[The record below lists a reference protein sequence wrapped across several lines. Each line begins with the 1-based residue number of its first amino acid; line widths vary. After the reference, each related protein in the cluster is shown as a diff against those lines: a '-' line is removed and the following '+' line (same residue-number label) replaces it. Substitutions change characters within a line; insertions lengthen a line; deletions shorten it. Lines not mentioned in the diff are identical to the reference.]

1 MGTLRRDGESGCR
14 TWWNVPREARIEPPS
29 QDELTLS
36 AEEAA
41 ASARGESKRSEWRKP
56 ACSRQYSVSSYAR
69 ERKTTGAKTVDRR
82 GDGGGGGL
90 RAQDENNPER
100 KLTDL
105 DFDAGCDRSQFGRQP
120 VHKTRDQGRPP
131 RDDHVGEQSRLQ
143 VGVDLAQGGADQVR
157 QGLEGRR
164 RVGRDRRC
172 RGGEDSSRELAC
184 GSGRRRDQGGVG

>member
-82 GDGGGGGL
+82 GDGGGGGFGGCL
-90 RAQDENNPER
+90 F
-100 KLTDL
+100 L
-105 DFDAGCDRSQFGRQP
+105 DCFG
-120 VHKTRDQGRPP
+120 
-131 RDDHVGEQSRLQ
+131 
-143 VGVDLAQGGADQVR
+143 
-157 QGLEGRR
+157 
-164 RVGRDRRC
+164 
-172 RGGEDSSRELAC
+172 
-184 GSGRRRDQGGVG
+184 